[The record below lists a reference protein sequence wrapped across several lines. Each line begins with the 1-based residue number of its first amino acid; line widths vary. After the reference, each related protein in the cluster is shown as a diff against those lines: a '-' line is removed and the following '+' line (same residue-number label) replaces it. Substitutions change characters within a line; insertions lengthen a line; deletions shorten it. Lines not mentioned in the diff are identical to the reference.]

1 MSRNF
6 GSIVKADIKPILMKR
21 AVILAG
27 LLCLAL
33 SCESRKSADAPAAPD
48 RIFVHPGILHTAED
62 LVRIKSLVDNEVEPA
77 YGSYGL
83 LRSDPKA
90 SADYE
95 IQGPFEI
102 ISRADEYGWTKK
114 PCEDDFNAAYY
125 NALMWT
131 ITGEIAHADK
141 AMEII
146 RKYSAVLR
154 KITPRDDPLCAGL
167 QGFIIVNAAE
177 LMRWTY
183 PAESFSGGWTD
194 DDTRSAETMLRE
206 AFIPVFTEFH
216 NTPAYT
222 NGNWGLSVLK
232 GMMGMAVFLDDGTMY
247 REAVSRYLEEGYDN
261 GSLPNYTAASGQL
274 QESGRDQAHCMLG
287 LGCMAEICEVA
298 WHQGEDLYS
307 ALDNRLMTAYE
318 YLSRYNLGDD
328 DVPFFT
334 WKDKTGKY
342 SGWTRI
348 SSKARGQFRSV
359 FEIAY
364 AHYVG
369 RMHLSMPYTAKV
381 LDKIRP
387 EGKGWTCDHPGFGSL
402 LFWRGGKEIYHSGWI
417 DFNKNGRKD
426 IYEDPTAAEQERIRD
441 LLSRM
446 TLDEKT
452 CQMVTLYGTGR
463 VLKDSLPVPGWYNE
477 IWKDG
482 VGNIDEEHNGVHNET
497 SEYAVDFRKHIA
509 ALQDIQRWFV
519 EETRLGIPVDFTNEG
534 IRGLCSVGAT
544 YFPAQCGQG
553 ATWDRELVRRIGE
566 VEAEEAVLLGYTN
579 IYSPILDLAQDPR
592 WGRCVE
598 TYGEDPYLVG
608 QLGKEMIAAL
618 QKGGVV
624 STPKHFAVY
633 SIPVG
638 GRDGKTRTDPKVAP
652 REMRTLYLEPFR
664 VAFTEA
670 KALGTMSSY
679 NDYDGVPV
687 SGSRWFLTDLLRKE
701 WGFEGYVVSDSEA
714 VEYLSDKHKVA
725 ESYEDAVAQCVN
737 AGLNIRTTFRTPE
750 SFVIPLR
757 NAVRD
762 GKISLKTIDER
773 VADILRVKFRLGLFD
788 SPYRGDAEE
797 ALRRVHSAENQA
809 LSLRA
814 ARESM
819 VLLKNDGGL
828 LPLPKSTK
836 RIAVIGPNADERE
849 QLISRYGPGAAPVKT
864 VLEGVRELLPDSR
877 VSYAKGCETV
887 DPHFPESELMDF
899 EKTPEEER
907 LLREAVRTAKAA
919 DAVIL
924 VLGGSEQTVRE
935 ERSRTS
941 LDLPGRQQELMER
954 VVATG
959 KPVVLVLLDGRAAT
973 VNWAD
978 RYVPAILHG
987 WFPGEF
993 CGQAVA
999 ETIFGDNNP
1008 GGKLSV
1014 TFPKSVGQIP
1024 FAFPFKPGSDES
1036 CATSV
1041 WGALYPFGHGLS
1053 YTTFEYSELEI
1064 SPEEQTADGSVS
1076 VSCTVTNSGSRAG
1089 DEVVQLYLNDEVSS
1103 VTTYTKVLRGFERV
1117 RLGSGE
1123 SRRVSFTLTPQDLGL
1138 WDKDMRFRVEPG
1150 SFEAMVGASS
1160 ADIRLRG
1167 KFIVR

>member
-1 MSRNF
+1 M
-6 GSIVKADIKPILMKR
+6 KHPI
-21 AVILAG
+21 ILAG
-27 LLCLAL
+27 LLLLAL
-33 SCESRKSADAPAAPD
+33 SCQSQNADEAPAASGQA
-48 RIFVHPGILHTAED
+48 FTHPGILHTTED
-62 LVRIKSLVDNEVEPA
+62 IARIKSLVDNKVEPA

-83 LRSDPKA
+83 LSSDPKA
-90 SADYE
+90 SSDYQ

-131 ITGEIAHADK
+131 ITGETAHADK

-183 PAESFSGGWTD
+183 PAGSFEGGWTD
-194 DDTRSAETMLRE
+194 EDTRAAETMLRE
-206 AFIPVFTEFH
+206 AFIPVFTKFH
-216 NTPAYT
+216 ADPAYT

-232 GMMGMAVFLDDGTMY
+232 GMIGMAVFLEDSAMY
-247 REAVSRYLEEGYDN
+247 REAVDRYLEEGYDN
-261 GSLPNYTAASGQL
+261 GSLPNYTAPSGQL

-298 WHQGEDLYS
+298 WHQGEDIYS

-342 SGWTRI
+342 SDWKVI
-348 SSKARGQFRSV
+348 STKARGQFRSV

-364 AHYVG
+364 AHYTG
-369 RMHLSMPYTAKV
+369 RMGLSMPYTAKV
-381 LDKIRP
+381 LDEIRP

-402 LFWRGGKEIYHSGWI
+402 LFWRGGREIYHAGWI

-426 IYEDPTAAEQERIRD
+426 TYEDPSAPEEARIRN
-441 LLSRM
+441 LLSQM
-446 TLDEKT
+446 TLEEKT

-463 VLKDSLPVPGWYNE
+463 VLKDNLPIQDWYNE
-477 IWKDG
+477 VWKDG
-482 VGNIDEEHNGVHNET
+482 VGNIDEEHNGVHHET
-497 SEYAVDFRKHIA
+497 SVYATDFRKHVY
-509 ALQDIQRWFV
+509 ALHTIQRWFV

-534 IRGLCSVGAT
+534 IRGLCSMGAT

-553 ATWDRELVRRIGE
+553 STWDRELIRRIGE
-566 VEAEEAVLLGYTN
+566 VEAEEADLLGYTN

-608 QLGKEMIAAL
+608 QLGKEMILAL

-687 SGSRWFLTDLLRKE
+687 SGSSWFLTDLLRGQ

-714 VEYLSDKHKVA
+714 VEYLSDKHKVV

-750 SFVIPLR
+750 SFVLPLR
-757 NAVRD
+757 DAVAH
-762 GKISLKTIDER
+762 GKISMKTIDER

-788 SPYRGDAEE
+788 SPYRGDAEL
-797 ALRRVHSAENQA
+797 ALQRVHSPENRE
-809 LSLRA
+809 LCLRA

-819 VLLKNDGGL
+819 VLLKNEGGL
-828 LPLPKSTK
+828 LPLSKSTR
-836 RIAVIGPNADERE
+836 RIAVIGPNANERK
-849 QLISRYGPGAAPVKT
+849 QLISRYGPVGAPLKT
-864 VLEGVRELLPDSR
+864 VLEGVRELLPESSI
-877 VSYAKGCETV
+877 SYAKGCEIV

-899 EKTPEEER
+899 EKTPEEKK
-907 LLREAVRTAKAA
+907 LLDEAVRTAKAA

-941 LDLPGRQQELMER
+941 LDLPGRQQELMEK

-973 VNWAD
+973 INWAD
-978 RYVPAILHG
+978 RHVPAILHG

-1008 GGKLSV
+1008 GGKLTV

-1024 FAFPFKPGSDES
+1024 FAFPFKPGSDEP
-1036 CATSV
+1036 CKTSV
-1041 WGALYPFGHGLS
+1041 WGALYTFGHGLS
-1053 YTTFEYSELEI
+1053 YTSFEYSDL
-1064 SPEEQTADGSVS
+1064 SVTPEEQNAKGNIT
-1076 VSCTVTNSGSRAG
+1076 VSCTVTNSGKRAG
-1089 DEVVQLYLNDEVSS
+1089 DEVVQLYINDEVSS

-1117 RLGSGE
+1117 SLSPGE
-1123 SRRVSFTLTPQDLGL
+1123 SREVSFTLTPQDLGL
-1138 WDKDMRFRVEPG
+1138 WDKDMHFTVEPG
-1150 SFEAMVGASS
+1150 SFEVLVGASS

-1167 KFIVR
+1167 SFVIK